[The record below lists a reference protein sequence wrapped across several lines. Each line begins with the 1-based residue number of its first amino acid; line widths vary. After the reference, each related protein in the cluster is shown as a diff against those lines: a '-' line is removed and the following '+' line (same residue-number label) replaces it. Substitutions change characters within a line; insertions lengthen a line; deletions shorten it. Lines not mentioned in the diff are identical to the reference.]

1 MNVRI
6 ETLMLVGKIKSILT
20 TKCVTVYKYA
30 IEYIIMFGSDW
41 ARLKSLSLTIIFT
54 TIRIYYYIQINI
66 IFRRCFEQAV
76 EKTNVCSTYYI
87 HYYYMVRKDA
97 EKKNEQFYFRVIRS
111 NA

>member
-41 ARLKSLSLTIIFT
+41 ARLKRLSLTIIFT
-54 TIRIYYYIQINI
+54 TIRIYTQINI

-76 EKTNVCSTYYI
+76 EKTNVVHT
-87 HYYYMVRKDA
+87 
-97 EKKNEQFYFRVIRS
+97 
-111 NA
+111 